1 MAFFGRE
8 EELLSQRGWLE
19 TRSAPGDIADARRH
33 RPAWPASGLKLCA
46 GPTTCRLPLWSA
58 AWRKCCVLPPTAP
71 HEKPCVLIIDECEK
85 LDRLVVNL
93 WGRLQAF
100 WDFNKDGTR
109 MLLVFS
115 ARISPWGIPTTKR
128 SCLPG

>member
-1 MAFFGRE
+1 MAPVKRGF
-8 EELLSQRGWLE
+8 SQKILWP
-19 TRSAPGDIADARRH
+19 T
-33 RPAWPASGLKLCA
+33 PALVGLVAEVL
-46 GPTTCRLPLWSA
+46 RFA
-58 AWRKCCVLPPTAP
+58 AHCP

-85 LDRLVVNL
+85 LDLPVENL

-100 WDFNKDGTR
+100 WDLNKDGTR

-115 ARISPWGIPTTKR
+115 ARILPWGIPTTKR

>member
-8 EELLSQRGWLE
+8 EELLSLRGWLE
-19 TRSAPGDIADARRH
+19 TRSAPGDIADVTGRH
-33 RPAWPASGLKLCA
+33 GAGKTRLLAEDFAAESRFGRPRG
-46 GPTTCRLPLWSA
+46 GSA
-58 AWRKCCVLPPTAP
+58 AFCRPLPP

-85 LDRLVVNL
+85 LDGLVVNL

-100 WDFNKDGTR
+100 WDLNKDGTR

>member
-1 MAFFGRE
+1 MAPVKRGF
-8 EELLSQRGWLE
+8 SQKILWP
-19 TRSAPGDIADARRH
+19 T
-33 RPAWPASGLKLCA
+33 PALVGLVAEVL
-46 GPTTCRLPLWSA
+46 RFA
-58 AWRKCCVLPPTAP
+58 AHCP

-85 LDRLVVNL
+85 LDLPVENL

-100 WDFNKDGTR
+100 WDLNKDGTR

-128 SCLPG
+128 SCLPGEVSIRGRVTRQN

>member
-1 MAFFGRE
+1 
-8 EELLSQRGWLE
+8 
-19 TRSAPGDIADARRH
+19 
-33 RPAWPASGLKLCA
+33 
-46 GPTTCRLPLWSA
+46 
-58 AWRKCCVLPPTAP
+58 
-71 HEKPCVLIIDECEK
+71 VLIIDECEK
-85 LDRLVVNL
+85 LDGLVVNL

-100 WDFNKDGTR
+100 WDLNKDGTR

>member
-1 MAFFGRE
+1 MEFFGRE
-8 EELLSQRGWLE
+8 EELLSLRGWLE
-19 TRSAPGDIADARRH
+19 TAARRVTSQMLAVTGRH
-33 RPAWPASGLKLCA
+33 GAGKTRLLAEDFAAESRFGRPRG
-46 GPTTCRLPLWSA
+46 GSA
-58 AWRKCCVLPPTAP
+58 AFCRPLPPP

-85 LDRLVVNL
+85 LDGLVVNL

-100 WDFNKDGTR
+100 WDLNKDCTR